1 MACSRLN
8 GGVTDSAAS
17 DSEETPPVPTRSDV
31 LAAALAQQDVAA
43 VAYALRNDVMIVPQL
58 VVNGHAEQVRVF
70 GREGTDKRMLLLF
83 SSAENYAA
91 MVPDEV
97 NPQVMVADGQWLREF
112 LTVHERTLEMVFFD
126 IAGPNVMQAAPA
138 DLMRAL
144 GEQPGGDAPR
154 DASSLD

>member
-1 MACSRLN
+1 MN
-8 GGVTDSAAS
+8 GGVTEAD
-17 DSEETPPVPTRSDV
+17 ETPPVSTYSE
-31 LAAALAQQDVAA
+31 ALATALAKQDVVA

-58 VVNGHAEQVRVF
+58 VVNGQAEQVRVF
-70 GREGTDKRMLLLF
+70 GREGTEKRMLLLF

-97 NPQVMVADGQWLREF
+97 EPQVMVADGQWLREF

-144 GEQPGGDAPR
+144 GVQPGEGAPH
-154 DASSLD
+154 DISSLD

>member
-1 MACSRLN
+1 MRRQGVRGARGWLN
-8 GGVTDSAAS
+8 GWVTDP
-17 DSEETPPVPTRSDV
+17 TPPTHSEA
-31 LAAALAQQDVAA
+31 LAAALANQDVVA

-58 VVNGHAEQVRVF
+58 VVNGQAEQVRVF

-83 SSAENYAA
+83 SSAENYAR
-91 MVPDEV
+91 MVPDDL
-97 NPQVMVADGQWLREF
+97 NPQVMVGDGQWLREF

-144 GEQPGGDAPR
+144 GPLEGGATASDATPG
-154 DASSLD
+154 LD